1 MFDVWIGD
9 VELTAL
15 IAIFSIVVLLPIQ
28 ILLCFKVKSKVLRLM
43 PAVVLFA
50 LSIFFA
56 VMSAT
61 SSGWDGIGWMFFF
74 LYAAWMLFMCGVAW
88 GIFGIH
94 KLLKK

>member
-9 VELTAL
+9 IELTTLVL
-15 IAIFSIVVLLPIQ
+15 IFCVVVFLPIQ
-28 ILLCFKVKSKVLRLM
+28 LLLCFKVKSKVLRLM

-56 VMSAT
+56 VMSAS

-74 LYAAWMLFMCGVAW
+74 LYAASMLFMSGVAW
-88 GIFGIH
+88 GVFGIY
-94 KLLKK
+94 KLLRK